1 MILKEIL
8 KNSRKVKLRNSVI
21 EMEIQMKTLKAIDSK
36 KETVTGYL
44 NYSLTDYSKR
54 KGIEMV
60 SLNENWTETLKDSQ
74 NSKEKEM
81 GIQNYLETE
90 KEILKKRLKEK

>member
-1 MILKEIL
+1 
-8 KNSRKVKLRNSVI
+8 
-21 EMEIQMKTLKAIDSK
+21 METLKRIL
-36 KETVTGYL
+36 TGCH
-44 NYSLTDYSKR
+44 SLMGLMMK
-54 KGIEMV
+54 I
-60 SLNENWTETLKDSQ
+60 LKDSQ